1 MISDGKNGFLV
12 PVFEDELFL
21 KRLQLLIDDEELR
34 KKMSAI
40 ATASVEKYSVEKIGK
55 QYLDFI
61 LS

>member
-1 MISDGKNGFLV
+1 
-12 PVFEDELFL
+12 L

-34 KKMSAI
+34 KKMSVI